1 MYAIPLAP
9 GAELRP
15 LEPWQAPEFLA
26 HIDRARAHTDP
37 WIPWATYSTDLD
49 SARATLQSYA
59 DKQAADRGR
68 IFGIW
73 REGTLVGGVMFVH
86 FDAAAGTCE
95 IGVWS
100 EPAGEGHG
108 LVTAAARHL
117 LTHAFTTRG
126 LHRAEW
132 RTTPRNTRSRA
143 AAQRLGMT
151 LDGTLR
157 ESSSY
162 RGERLDIEVWSVL
175 AREWEREERT
185 ERADRA

>member
-1 MYAIPLAP
+1 M
-9 GAELRP
+9 
-15 LEPWQAPEFLA
+15 
-26 HIDRARAHTDP
+26 DRARAHTDP

-108 LVTAAARHL
+108 LITAAARHL
-117 LTHAFTTRG
+117 LAHAFTTRG

-157 ESSSY
+157 EHSSY
-162 RGERLDIEVWSVL
+162 RGERLDIEVWSLL
-175 AREWEREERT
+175 AREREREERT
-185 ERADRA
+185 ERTQRADRA

>member
-26 HIDRARAHTDP
+26 HVDRARSHTDV
-37 WIPWATYSTDLD
+37 WIPWATFSTDLP

-68 IFGIW
+68 LYGVW

-86 FDAAAGTCE
+86 FDTGAGTCE
-95 IGVWS
+95 IGVWT

-108 LVTAAARHL
+108 LITTAVRHL
-117 LTHAFTTRG
+117 LHYAFTTRG

-132 RTTPRNTRSRA
+132 HSNPRNTRSRA
-143 AAQRLGMT
+143 VAQRLGMT
-151 LDGTLR
+151 LEGTLR
-157 ESSSY
+157 QAAAHGGA
-162 RGERLDIEVWSVL
+162 RIDIEVWSLL
-175 AREWEREERT
+175 AEEWDAT
-185 ERADRA
+185 APSA

>member
-1 MYAIPLAP
+1 MVPTSWRHTRYGTYPTLVTYHSPPSPRTRRVRHTPRPRRRAA
-9 GAELRP
+9 P

-132 RTTPRNTRSRA
+132 RTTPATPA
-143 AAQRLGMT
+143 AAPPP
-151 LDGTLR
+151 
-157 ESSSY
+157 SAS
-162 RGERLDIEVWSVL
+162 
-175 AREWEREERT
+175 A
-185 ERADRA
+185 